1 MPPKR
6 RIHAS
11 KQKSAKKLKLNLR
24 KAILDQ
30 DCAQLAKVTD
40 KNKGRKPYGHVAKL
54 INDMKND
61 YLWKTRHTVNCA
73 FKLYER
79 DSSREKNVSSVDS
92 STFVEEQSDAGSRS
106 ASRNKGGRTKGST
119 DNAKFKRGEA
129 IRLAQDSMAIEFD
142 EKRKVAKR
150 LGRKVENGCLEKII
164 KKWKRKYNLDE
175 SVIIKKET
183 IRSRSFNNKLIWS
196 TESHG

>member
-24 KAILDQ
+24 KAVLDQ
-30 DCAQLAKVTD
+30 DCAQLAKATD

-61 YLWKTRHTVNCA
+61 YPWKTRHTVNCA

-79 DSSREKNVSSVDS
+79 ESSKEKNASSVDS
-92 STFVEEQSDAGSRS
+92 TSVEEQSDAGSRS
-106 ASRNKGGRTKGST
+106 ASRNKGGHPKGST
-119 DNAKFKRGEA
+119 DNAKFERGET
-129 IRLAQDSMAIEFD
+129 IRLAQDSTPALDSFLMLIDDFSVTCFFLLLFL
-142 EKRKVAKR
+142 VA
-150 LGRKVENGCLEKII
+150 LSASSCL
-164 KKWKRKYNLDE
+164 L
-175 SVIIKKET
+175 
-183 IRSRSFNNKLIWS
+183 
-196 TESHG
+196 